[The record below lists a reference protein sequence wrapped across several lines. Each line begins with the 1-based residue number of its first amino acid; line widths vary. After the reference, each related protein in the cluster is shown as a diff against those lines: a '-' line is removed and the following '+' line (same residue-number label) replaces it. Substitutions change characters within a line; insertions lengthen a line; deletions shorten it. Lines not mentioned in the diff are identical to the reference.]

1 MKPDGR
7 FEEIFRCG
15 GDSQGTNR
23 ILQIIAAVFPAWPAG
38 LRSPTPMAP
47 PSGMPVPGIPCR
59 PSALAVEIAGSGI
72 MLDLLCLRTGLF
84 PLGMQIIHPCFDR
97 E

>member
-1 MKPDGR
+1 MAGGIAITDPDGAA
-7 FEEIFRCG
+7 FR
-15 GDSQGTNR
+15 DAQ
-23 ILQIIAAVFPAWPAG
+23 AFPP
-38 LRSPTPMAP
+38 
-47 PSGMPVPGIPCR
+47 